1 MAIDV
6 ELKTLKQSNTTW
18 PSTFKASNR
27 FPIVANR
34 VFATLANAQAYVD
47 DTAADASAYAGI
59 VLAVV
64 QDTIA
69 KNNGVYYVQSHAVE
83 TDDLENYPNGVIPG
97 KLVKV
102 GGTET
107 ETATTYSSA
116 VTLSQ
121 TLVTGQLI
129 KVASEET
136 VGGNTY
142 KAGFY
147 IVETPGTISALDT
160 STGAADEVGALKT
173 RVDALEGNKA
183 DLTGLT
189 ALQTVV
195 GGKVDNTT
203 FVEHTSNNERHVTA
217 LDQAK
222 WNNAASASSKNTTD
236 IANLTL
242 VVDAKADASALTT
255 YLTIE
260 QARINDEAVKSL
272 ITAETTA
279 RTEAFNTLSG
289 AVDTKVSINDFNTL
303 TGTVESN
310 YNALEALITNETT
323 ARTEAI
329 STLTATVNTKASNDD
344 LTAHT
349 SDNDIHITTD
359 ERTKWDNAANKVD
372 VILSGTGVEGVIDT
386 FIDFN
391 NWLTEHGN
399 EVSGMQNA
407 ITTNANSITSLTKT
421 VSDNY
426 TTLEGLINNEATART
441 EAISSLTAIVN
452 TKANQSDLD
461 TLTTSATTLQNNLSA
476 LENIVGS
483 ESGNTGIFAKL
494 SALAS
499 DKLTADAKVNGV
511 SFNEGEATIHAGHIA
526 LEADITRTGED
537 GGSSTVYPSTNSIQS
552 ILSDLSHRIDVLD
565 PNVSG
570 ELGITSIVEGSGI
583 SAQTSGGQAT
593 IAIKASGKENNA
605 IVLETDGIYVQAI
618 TVDGAD
624 AEIVSGN

>member
-83 TDDLENYPNGVIPG
+83 TDDLENYPNGIIPG

-102 GGTET
+102 GGAET
-107 ETATTYSSA
+107 ETATTYSAA

-129 KVASEET
+129 KVANEET

-173 RVDALEGNKA
+173 RVDALETNKA

-189 ALQTVV
+189 ALQTTVS
-195 GGKVDNTT
+195 GKVDKTA
-203 FVEHTSNNERHVTA
+203 FVEHTSNTEIHVTA
-217 LDQAK
+217 IDQAK
-222 WNNAASASSKNTTD
+222 WNNAASASTKNTTD

-242 VVDAKADASALTT
+242 VVDSKADASALTG
-255 YLTIE
+255 Y
-260 QARINDEAVKSL
+260 VKTEDAYDDTEVRGL

-310 YNALEALITNETT
+310 YNTLNGLITAETT

-349 SDNDIHITTD
+349 TNGDIHVTTD
-359 ERTKWDNAANKVD
+359 DKEKWNSAASKVD

-441 EAISSLTAIVN
+441 EAISTLTATVN
-452 TKANQSDLD
+452 TKAAQSDLE
-461 TLTTSATTLQNNLSA
+461 TLSGTVKTNYETLEGSLTT
-476 LENIVGS
+476 LEGIVGKEGDNS
-483 ESGNTGIFAKL
+483 GIFAKL

-499 DKLTADAKVNGV
+499 EKLTSSATVNGV
-511 SFNEGEATIHAGHIA
+511 SFVEGEATIHAGHVA
-526 LEADITRTGED
+526 LETAIIRDNEENPVYAA
-537 GGSSTVYPSTNSIQS
+537 SSSIQS
-552 ILSDLSHRIDVLD
+552 VLANLSHRIDILD

-570 ELGITSIVEGSGI
+570 ELGITSIVDGSGI
-583 SAQTSGGQAT
+583 STTTSGGQAT
-593 IAIKASGKENNA
+593 IAIKKSTKANNA
-605 IVLETDGIYVQAI
+605 VVLETDGLYVQAI
-618 TVDGAD
+618 TVDGD
-624 AEIVSGN
+624 DVETSNN

>member
-1 MAIDV
+1 MAKIFKGDVNFGFVINQTGAQPLDSRSVVQSYAELLKSETFGTAIYNGMTVATIDEQKVYMLVDKTKVTSEDGWKEIGAGSGSLAIENFTITTEGKIAEATDENIGQIIYITKGVESYPAGPYIVIANGEVSKLGTTTATGDIAGDV
-6 ELKTLKQSNTTW
+6 ES
-18 PSTFKASNR
+18 
-27 FPIVANR
+27 
-34 VFATLANAQAYVD
+34 
-47 DTAADASAYAGI
+47 
-59 VLAVV
+59 
-64 QDTIA
+64 
-69 KNNGVYYVQSHAVE
+69 
-83 TDDLENYPNGVIPG
+83 
-97 KLVKV
+97 
-102 GGTET
+102 
-107 ETATTYSSA
+107 
-116 VTLSQ
+116 
-121 TLVTGQLI
+121 
-129 KVASEET
+129 
-136 VGGNTY
+136 
-142 KAGFY
+142 
-147 IVETPGTISALDT
+147 
-160 STGAADEVGALKT
+160 LKT
-173 RVDALEGNKA
+173 RVGNVEINKA

-195 GGKVDNTT
+195 SGKVDNTT
-203 FVEHTSNNERHVTA
+203 FVEHTSNAELHVTA

-222 WNNAASASSKNTTD
+222 WNNAASASTKNTTD

-242 VVDAKADASALTT
+242 VVDAKADASALTGYVKT
-255 YLTIE
+255 EDAY
-260 QARINDEAVKSL
+260 NDTEVRGL

-289 AVDTKVSINDFNTL
+289 AVDTK
-303 TGTVESN
+303 
-310 YNALEALITNETT
+310 
-323 ARTEAI
+323 
-329 STLTATVNTKASNDD
+329 ASNDD

-349 SDNDIHITTD
+349 TNGNIHVTTD
-359 ERTKWDNAANKVD
+359 DKEKWNNAANKVD

-391 NWLTEHGN
+391 TWLTEHGN

-421 VSDNY
+421 VTDNY
-426 TTLEGLINNEATART
+426 TTLEGLINNEVTART
-441 EAISSLTAIVN
+441 EAISSLTNLVN

-461 TLTTSATTLQNNLSA
+461 TLTTSATTLQNSLSA
-476 LENIVGS
+476 LEGIVGS

-511 SFNEGEATIHAGHIA
+511 SFVNGEATIHAGHIA
-526 LEADITRTGED
+526 LEEDITRTGED

-605 IVLETDGIYVQAI
+605 IILETDGIYVQAI
-618 TVDGAD
+618 TVDGTD

>member
-83 TDDLENYPNGVIPG
+83 TDDLEKYPNGIIPG

-107 ETATTYSSA
+107 ETATTYSAA

-136 VGGNTY
+136 VGDNTY

-173 RVDALEGNKA
+173 RVDALEANKA

-189 ALQTVV
+189 ALQTTVS
-195 GGKVDNTT
+195 GKVDKTT
-203 FVEHTSNNERHVTA
+203 FVEHTTNAELHVTA

-222 WNNAASASSKNTTD
+222 WNNAASASTKNTTD

-242 VVDAKADASALTT
+242 VVDSKADASALTG
-255 YLTIE
+255 Y
-260 QARINDEAVKSL
+260 VKTEDAYDDTEVRGL
-272 ITAETTA
+272 ITAESTA

-289 AVDTKVSINDFNTL
+289 AVDTKVSKNDFNTL

-310 YNALEALITNETT
+310 YNTLNSLITAETT
-323 ARTEAI
+323 ARTDAFN
-329 STLTATVNTKASNDD
+329 TLSGAVDTKASIDD
-344 LTAHT
+344 LAAHT
-349 SDNDIHITTD
+349 GNTDIHITTD
-359 ERTKWDNAANKVD
+359 ERAKWDNAADKVD

-391 NWLTEHGN
+391 NWLTTHGN
-399 EVSGMQNA
+399 EVSSMQNA
-407 ITTNANSITSLTKT
+407 ISANLESITSLTQT
-421 VSDNY
+421 VD
-426 TTLEGLINNEATART
+426 
-441 EAISSLTAIVN
+441 AISGKVDNNITAITKN
-452 TKANQSDLD
+452 TTDIATKAAQSDLD
-461 TLTTSATTLQNNLSA
+461 ALAEIVGNETDKSGIFDKLNTLAGNVYTKDEADGKFLTGITVDTELNSTSTNPVENKAVFAEFDKVRDEITSAVTGDVGATLKNYVKKIEINTLNN
-476 LENIVGS
+476 
-483 ESGNTGIFAKL
+483 
-494 SALAS
+494 
-499 DKLTADAKVNGV
+499 
-511 SFNEGEATIHAGHIA
+511 IA
-526 LEADITRTGED
+526 LYADTAVTIQMVAGLGAEVDTDVTAKTIT
-537 GGSSTVYPSTNSIQS
+537 VAPK
-552 ILSDLSHRIDVLD
+552 
-565 PNVSG
+565 
-570 ELGITSIVEGSGI
+570 I
-583 SAQTSGGQAT
+583 SA
-593 IAIKASGKENNA
+593 ASNNA
-605 IVLETDGIYVQAI
+605 LSVDENGLYVQAI
-618 TVDGAD
+618 TIEGDD
-624 AEIVSGN
+624 AETVSAS

>member
-83 TDDLENYPNGVIPG
+83 TDDLENYPNGIIPG

-102 GGTET
+102 GGAET
-107 ETATTYSSA
+107 ETATTYSVA

-129 KVASEET
+129 KVASGET
-136 VGGNTY
+136 VGDNTY

-160 STGAADEVGALKT
+160 STGAVDEVGALKT
-173 RVDALEGNKA
+173 RVDALEANKA

-189 ALQTVV
+189 ALQTTVNS
-195 GGKVDNTT
+195 KVDNTT
-203 FVEHTSNNERHVTA
+203 FVGHSENGEIHVSAT
-217 LDQAK
+217 DKAK
-222 WNNAASASSKNTTD
+222 WNNAASAATTNTND
-236 IANLTL
+236 IAQLTL
-242 VVDAKADASALTT
+242 NKADASALTG
-255 YLTIE
+255 YVKIE
-260 QARINDEAVKSL
+260 DAYDDAEVRGL

-289 AVDTKVSINDFNTL
+289 AIDTKVSISVFNTL

-310 YNALEALITNETT
+310 YNTLNGLITAETT
-323 ARTEAI
+323 ARIDAITALTE
-329 STLTATVNTKASNDD
+329 TVNTKASNDD

-349 SDNDIHITTD
+349 TNGGIHVTTD
-359 ERTKWDNAANKVD
+359 DKNKWDD
-372 VILSGTGVEGVIDT
+372 VVTRFNT
-386 FIDFN
+386 FISGDTEAALDTLVDLQTWIN
-391 NWLTEHGN
+391 EHGTEAQAMATAITANYDSITALTE
-399 EVSGMQNA
+399 
-407 ITTNANSITSLTKT
+407 T

-426 TTLEGLINNEATART
+426 STLEGLISAETTARIDAITALT
-441 EAISSLTAIVN
+441 ETVN
-452 TKANQSDLD
+452 TKAAQSDLES
-461 TLTTSATTLQNNLSA
+461 LVTSATTLESNLKT
-476 LENIVGS
+476 LEGIVGNETDDS
-483 ESGNTGIFAKL
+483 GIFSKI

-499 DKLTADAKVNGV
+499 NKLNSNVTVNGV
-511 SFNEGEATIHAGHIA
+511 SFENDELTVHAGHVA
-526 LEADITRTGED
+526 LENAITRTDENGDVEQVYA
-537 GGSSTVYPSTNSIQS
+537 STSSIQAVLAN
-552 ILSDLSHRIDVLD
+552 LSQRIDVLD

-570 ELGITSIVEGSGI
+570 ELGITSIIEGAGI
-583 SAQTSGGQAT
+583 SGSTSGGQAT
-593 IAIKASGKENNA
+593 ISIKKSTKANNA
-605 IVLETDGIYVQAI
+605 VVLETDGLYVQAI
-618 TVDGAD
+618 TIEGDD
-624 AEIVSGN
+624 IEVSNN